1 MKHIVA
7 LLIKYTAITAVL
19 LIMLSIFQG
28 ISIPRVLLISL
39 FLTGTAYL
47 IGDLFIL
54 PKYGNAIATMADF
67 GLSFFGIWLL
77 TSLFTNLDATRN
89 IGFSSFL
96 AALIIG
102 GIEVFFHIYMQKLVL
117 RNDNELR
124 EHNHIPHDKYA
135 MEISDEYMDSSTINK
150 SKLEDTP
157 KNKKWPT
164 PLFIFVYY
172 AWSEFLTCNGGGTT
186 HPFFLLKRS
195 RVTPACAFSYE
206 IVRIAYLHLLE
217 GIFPLLDYMSQV
229 QLLIL

>member
-7 LLIKYTAITAVL
+7 LLIKYTAVTAVL
-19 LIMLSIFQG
+19 LVILGIFQG

-39 FLTGTAYL
+39 IMTGAAYL

-54 PKYGNAIATMADF
+54 PKYGNMIATMADF
-67 GLSFFGIWLL
+67 GLSFFGTWLL

-157 KNKKWPT
+157 KK
-164 PLFIFVYY
+164 
-172 AWSEFLTCNGGGTT
+172 
-186 HPFFLLKRS
+186 
-195 RVTPACAFSYE
+195 
-206 IVRIAYLHLLE
+206 
-217 GIFPLLDYMSQV
+217 
-229 QLLIL
+229 

>member
-54 PKYGNAIATMADF
+54 PKYGNGIATMADF
-67 GLSFFGIWLL
+67 GLSFFEIWLL
-77 TSLFTNLDATRN
+77 TSLFTNLDATHN
-89 IGFSSFL
+89 IGFTSFL

-124 EHNHIPHDKYA
+124 EHNHIHHDKYA

-150 SKLEDTP
+150 SKLKDTS
-157 KNKKWPT
+157 KK
-164 PLFIFVYY
+164 
-172 AWSEFLTCNGGGTT
+172 
-186 HPFFLLKRS
+186 
-195 RVTPACAFSYE
+195 
-206 IVRIAYLHLLE
+206 
-217 GIFPLLDYMSQV
+217 
-229 QLLIL
+229 

>member
-1 MKHIVA
+1 MKYCIPYTFKQWRKIMKHIVA

-28 ISIPRVLLISL
+28 ISIPKVLLISL

-54 PKYGNAIATMADF
+54 PKYGNGIATMADF

-77 TSLFTNLDATRN
+77 TSLFTNLDATHN
-89 IGFSSFL
+89 IGFTSFL

-124 EHNHIPHDKYA
+124 EHNHIHHDKYA

-150 SKLEDTP
+150 SKLKDTS
-157 KNKKWPT
+157 KK
-164 PLFIFVYY
+164 
-172 AWSEFLTCNGGGTT
+172 
-186 HPFFLLKRS
+186 
-195 RVTPACAFSYE
+195 
-206 IVRIAYLHLLE
+206 
-217 GIFPLLDYMSQV
+217 
-229 QLLIL
+229 

>member
-7 LLIKYTAITAVL
+7 LLIKYTAVTAVL
-19 LIMLSIFQG
+19 LVILGIFQG

-39 FLTGTAYL
+39 FMTGAAYL

-54 PKYGNAIATMADF
+54 PKYGNMIATMADF
-67 GLSFFGIWLL
+67 GLSFFGTWLL

-124 EHNHIPHDKYA
+124 KHNHIPHDKYA

-157 KNKKWPT
+157 KK
-164 PLFIFVYY
+164 
-172 AWSEFLTCNGGGTT
+172 
-186 HPFFLLKRS
+186 
-195 RVTPACAFSYE
+195 
-206 IVRIAYLHLLE
+206 
-217 GIFPLLDYMSQV
+217 
-229 QLLIL
+229 

>member
-7 LLIKYTAITAVL
+7 LLIKYTAVTAVL
-19 LIMLSIFQG
+19 LVILSIFQG

-39 FLTGTAYL
+39 FLTGAAYL

-77 TSLFTNLDATRN
+77 TSLFTNLDSTRN

-124 EHNHIPHDKYA
+124 EHNHIYHDKYA
-135 MEISDEYMDSSTINK
+135 MEMSEEYMDSSTVNK
-150 SKLEDTP
+150 SNLEDTS
-157 KNKKWPT
+157 KK
-164 PLFIFVYY
+164 
-172 AWSEFLTCNGGGTT
+172 
-186 HPFFLLKRS
+186 
-195 RVTPACAFSYE
+195 
-206 IVRIAYLHLLE
+206 
-217 GIFPLLDYMSQV
+217 
-229 QLLIL
+229 

>member
-7 LLIKYTAITAVL
+7 LLIKYTAVTAVL
-19 LIMLSIFQG
+19 LVILGIFQG

-39 FLTGTAYL
+39 FMTGAAYL

-54 PKYGNAIATMADF
+54 PKYGNMIATMADF
-67 GLSFFGIWLL
+67 GLSFFGTWLL

-124 EHNHIPHDKYA
+124 EHNHIHHDKYA

-157 KNKKWPT
+157 KK
-164 PLFIFVYY
+164 
-172 AWSEFLTCNGGGTT
+172 
-186 HPFFLLKRS
+186 
-195 RVTPACAFSYE
+195 
-206 IVRIAYLHLLE
+206 
-217 GIFPLLDYMSQV
+217 
-229 QLLIL
+229 

>member
-19 LIMLSIFQG
+19 LIILSIFQG

-39 FLTGTAYL
+39 FLTGAAYL

-54 PKYGNAIATMADF
+54 PKYGNMIATMADF
-67 GLSFFGIWLL
+67 GLSFFGTWLL

-135 MEISDEYMDSSTINK
+135 MEISDEYM
-150 SKLEDTP
+150 
-157 KNKKWPT
+157 
-164 PLFIFVYY
+164 
-172 AWSEFLTCNGGGTT
+172 
-186 HPFFLLKRS
+186 
-195 RVTPACAFSYE
+195 
-206 IVRIAYLHLLE
+206 
-217 GIFPLLDYMSQV
+217 
-229 QLLIL
+229 

>member
-7 LLIKYTAITAVL
+7 LLIKYTAVTAVL
-19 LIMLSIFQG
+19 LVILGIFQG

-77 TSLFTNLDATRN
+77 TSLFTNLDATHN

-124 EHNHIPHDKYA
+124 EHNHIHHDKYA

-150 SKLEDTP
+150 SKLKDTS
-157 KNKKWPT
+157 KK
-164 PLFIFVYY
+164 
-172 AWSEFLTCNGGGTT
+172 
-186 HPFFLLKRS
+186 
-195 RVTPACAFSYE
+195 
-206 IVRIAYLHLLE
+206 
-217 GIFPLLDYMSQV
+217 
-229 QLLIL
+229 

>member
-7 LLIKYTAITAVL
+7 LLIKYTAVTAVL
-19 LIMLSIFQG
+19 LVILGIFQG

-39 FLTGTAYL
+39 FMTGAAYL

-54 PKYGNAIATMADF
+54 PKYGNMIATMADF
-67 GLSFFGIWLL
+67 GLSFFGTWLL

-157 KNKKWPT
+157 KK
-164 PLFIFVYY
+164 
-172 AWSEFLTCNGGGTT
+172 
-186 HPFFLLKRS
+186 
-195 RVTPACAFSYE
+195 
-206 IVRIAYLHLLE
+206 
-217 GIFPLLDYMSQV
+217 
-229 QLLIL
+229 